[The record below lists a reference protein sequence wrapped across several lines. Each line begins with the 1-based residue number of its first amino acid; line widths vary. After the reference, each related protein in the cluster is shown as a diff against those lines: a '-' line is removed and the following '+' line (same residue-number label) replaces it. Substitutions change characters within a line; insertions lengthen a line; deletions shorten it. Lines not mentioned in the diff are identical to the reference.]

1 MALFEKFRDTIFLK
15 TDCELERKVEA
26 LKKLNEMYP
35 DNKEIAQDLFMAE
48 QGLWGEKEI
57 MYELKN
63 ANIGMYVIHDLNI
76 AFEDFKAQIDFV
88 VITRGYIYFIECKNL
103 IGNIT
108 VTDKGDFIREYV
120 FEGKKVKKGIYS
132 PIRQVDRQKD
142 VFRKIWAK
150 NNGKLFSFIYDGNFD
165 KWYKTM
171 VVMAKKEN
179 ILNTKY
185 APKDIKYRIIRSDA
199 LVRQIEYDL
208 SKLDKDLVDS
218 KKRTEKIAQAILNLN
233 VPVEVDYEATYNL
246 NKENEVATLQ
256 ETEEITFKST
266 DEQQANIDKECL
278 REKLKTFRT
287 ETAKSMKI
295 PPYYVFNNEELEML
309 LEKMPTSV
317 EELKEQN
324 ILPLVKA
331 KVHGQKIIDILNS

>member
-26 LKKLNEMYP
+26 LKKLKKKYP
-35 DNKEIAQDLFMAE
+35 DNKEIAQDLFIAE
-48 QGLWGEKEI
+48 QGLWGENEI

-142 VFRKIWAK
+142 VFRKIWA
-150 NNGKLFSFIYDGNFD
+150 NHNGKLFSFIYDGNFD
-165 KWYKTM
+165 KWYKTL

-185 APKDIKYRIIRSDA
+185 APKDIKYRTIRSDS
-199 LVRQIEYDL
+199 LIRQIEYDL

-218 KKRTEKIAQAILNLN
+218 KKRTEKLANWLLSLN
-233 VPVEVDYEATYNL
+233 VSAEKDYEADYNFDESEEV
-246 NKENEVATLQ
+246 NENEEILM
-256 ETEEITFKST
+256 EEPVT
-266 DEQQANIDKECL
+266 DIESL
-278 REKLKTFRT
+278 REKLKVFRT
-287 ETAKSMKI
+287 ETAKIMKV
-295 PPYYVFNNEELEML
+295 PPYYIFNNEELENL
-309 LEKMPTSV
+309 LEKLPKNI

-324 ILPLVKA
+324 ILPAVKV
-331 KVHGQKIIDILNS
+331 KVHGEKIIEILNTEPKTSPQ

>member
-1 MALFEKFRDTIFLK
+1 MALFERFRDTIFLK

-26 LKKLNEMYP
+26 LKKLKEKYP
-35 DNKEIAQDLFMAE
+35 DNKKIEQDLFMAE
-48 QGLWGEKEI
+48 QGLWGENEI

-108 VTDKGDFIREYV
+108 VTDKGDFIREYM

-142 VFRKIWAK
+142 VFRKIWA
-150 NNGKLFSFIYDGNFD
+150 NHNGKLFSFIYDGNFD
-165 KWYKTM
+165 KWYKTL

-185 APKDIKYRIIRSDA
+185 APKDIKYRTIRSDS
-199 LVRQIEYDL
+199 LIRQIEYDL

-218 KKRTEKIAQAILNLN
+218 KKRTEKLANWLLSLN
-233 VPVEVDYEATYNL
+233 VSVEKDYEADYNFDGSEEV
-246 NKENEVATLQ
+246 NENEEILM
-256 ETEEITFKST
+256 EEPV
-266 DEQQANIDKECL
+266 IDIESL
-278 REKLKTFRT
+278 REKLKVFRT
-287 ETAKSMKI
+287 ETAKIMKV
-295 PPYYVFNNEELEML
+295 PPYYIFNNEELENL
-309 LEKMPTSV
+309 LEKLPKNI

-324 ILPLVKA
+324 ILPAVKV
-331 KVHGQKIIDILNS
+331 KVYGEKIIEILNA

>member
-26 LKKLNEMYP
+26 LKKLKEKYP
-35 DNKEIAQDLFMAE
+35 DNKKIEQDLFMAE
-48 QGLWGEKEI
+48 QGLWGENEI

-132 PIRQVDRQKD
+132 PIRQVERQKD
-142 VFRKIWAK
+142 VFRKIWA
-150 NNGKLFSFIYDGNFD
+150 NHNGKLFSFIYDGNFD
-165 KWYKTM
+165 KWYKTL

-185 APKDIKYRIIRSDA
+185 APKDIKYRTIRSDS
-199 LVRQIEYDL
+199 LIRQIEYDL

-218 KKRTEKIAQAILNLN
+218 KKRTEKLANWLLSLN
-233 VPVEVDYEATYNL
+233 VSVEKDYEADYNFDESEEV
-246 NKENEVATLQ
+246 NENEEILM
-256 ETEEITFKST
+256 EEPV
-266 DEQQANIDKECL
+266 IDIESL
-278 REKLKTFRT
+278 REKLKVFRT
-287 ETAKSMKI
+287 ETAKIMKI
-295 PPYYVFNNEELEML
+295 PPYYIFNNEELENL
-309 LEKMPTSV
+309 LEKLPKNI

-324 ILPLVKA
+324 ILPAVKV
-331 KVHGQKIIDILNS
+331 KVHGEKIIEILNA